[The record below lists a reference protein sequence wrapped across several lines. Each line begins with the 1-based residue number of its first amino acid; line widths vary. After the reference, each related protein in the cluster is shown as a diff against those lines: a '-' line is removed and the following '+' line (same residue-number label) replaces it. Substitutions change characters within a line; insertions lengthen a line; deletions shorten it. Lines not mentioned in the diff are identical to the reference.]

1 MNLKLDFSALWRVI
15 LRRSAGRWGTRAPR
29 TAMGFG
35 MPVHEDGVNLQK
47 RTSTGYTPICYE
59 SVNTRLSPQAELT
72 LRGEG

>member
-1 MNLKLDFSALWRVI
+1 MNPKLDFSSPWRVI
-15 LRRSAGRWGTRAPR
+15 LGI
-29 TAMGFG
+29 
-35 MPVHEDGVNLQK
+35 PVHEDGTNLQK